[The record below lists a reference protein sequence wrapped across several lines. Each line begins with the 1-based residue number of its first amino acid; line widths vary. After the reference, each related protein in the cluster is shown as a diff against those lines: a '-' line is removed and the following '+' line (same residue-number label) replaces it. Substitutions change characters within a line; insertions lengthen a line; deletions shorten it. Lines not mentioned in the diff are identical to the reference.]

1 MLKTL
6 GAQIKE
12 FIPASI
18 ATPLFML
25 FEVLMET
32 IIPLMM
38 ASIVDDGVNVGDT
51 HHIMV
56 MGGWMVV
63 AALLSLLVLFF
74 LRELHKALLLI
85 FDKGFTTKFRLF
97 LLPILINTQPRDWLP
112 V

>member
-56 MGGWMVV
+56 MGFVITAGRN
-63 AALLSLLVLFF
+63 SRCP
-74 LRELHKALLLI
+74 LRSKSRNGLW
-85 FDKGFTTKFRLF
+85 T
-97 LLPILINTQPRDWLP
+97 
-112 V
+112 

>member
-63 AALLSLLVLFF
+63 AALLSLLAGTLGAHYGAKAAMGFGRN
-74 LRELHKALLLI
+74 LRKGMFRNIQTLPLDQEKA
-85 FDKGFTTKFRLF
+85 KT
-97 LLPILINTQPRDWLP
+97 
-112 V
+112 